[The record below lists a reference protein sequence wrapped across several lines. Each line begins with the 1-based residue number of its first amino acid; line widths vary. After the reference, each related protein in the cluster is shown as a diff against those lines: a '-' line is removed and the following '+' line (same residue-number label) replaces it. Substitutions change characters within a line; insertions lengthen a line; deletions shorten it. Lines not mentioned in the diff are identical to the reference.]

1 MINMKTLNQFGLHT
15 FFNELISES
24 QKNNSLEFNDYVY
37 QVLDDYKTSYENDEG
52 TDIVRLSYQRLSD
65 LF

>member
-1 MINMKTLNQFGLHT
+1 MKSLNQFGLHT

-24 QKNNSLEFNDYVY
+24 AKNNSLEFNEYVY
-37 QVLDDYKTSYENDEG
+37 QILDDYKSSYENDEG
-52 TDIVRLSYQRLSD
+52 TDLVRTSYMALSD

>member
-1 MINMKTLNQFGLHT
+1 MKSLNQFGLQT

-37 QVLDDYKTSYENDEG
+37 QVLDDYKESYENEEG
-52 TDIVRLSYQRLSD
+52 TDLVRTSYMTLSD